1 MLKKIYTDKHTFR
14 NGLAKLTENIMKS
27 MVPDEN
33 GNIDPFIQIPE
44 EFDPRYP
51 LVMTSINTVINNADI
66 FALYMQDIH
75 SEALAFENE
84 EGVLIGAIKED
95 TTTRDDMMKM
105 LHCNNKFISSILCM
119 ELYKE
124 LIDAVYFVAFEL
136 VNAITDI
143 TGTNKVKHTLF
154 QKLTDMSGEV
164 GLDTFI
170 RKMIIDNVNA
180 TKNTFMNDY
189 ALFTYVFYLRGA
201 LGSAFSDHWYNT
213 MRDYSY
219 GIAMG
224 STSNER
230 EESQRFISAID
241 VATTQYLYV
250 LDNVFNVILTGFQ
263 PKVQFCY
270 SHAFEFERELLEKG
284 YLGDEN
290 EDE

>member
-1 MLKKIYTDKHTFR
+1 MSKKIYTNKHTFR

-75 SEALAFENE
+75 GEALAFENE
-84 EGVLIGAIKED
+84 EGILIGAIKDD
-95 TTTRDDMMKM
+95 TTSRDEMMQM

-136 VNAITDI
+136 AKSITDF
-143 TGTNKVKHTLF
+143 TGVENIKATLF
-154 QKLTDMSGEV
+154 HNLVDIDNEV
-164 GLDTFI
+164 GMSDFI
-170 RKMIIDNVNA
+170 RRMIIDNVNA
-180 TKNTFMNDY
+180 TKNVFMNDY

-201 LGSAFSDHWYNT
+201 LGASFSDHWYNT
-213 MRDYSY
+213 TRNYAY
-219 GIAMG
+219 AIAMNTEDPNKVI
-224 STSNER
+224 ST
-230 EESQRFISAID
+230 ID
-241 VATTQYLYV
+241 VTTTQYLYV
-250 LDNVFNVILTGFQ
+250 LDNVFNVILSGFQ

-270 SHAFEFERELLEKG
+270 SHSFEFEKELLEKG

-290 EDE
+290 DNE